1 MNIEDCKLF
10 KQSLLNLMGET
21 IILRDLIEKEIQKYK
36 PFQDENKVN
45 NNNNNE
51 EITKNEEFDYTKK
64 VNKRTSKPRP
74 VNKIIEEVKKEDEV
88 KKTKRATKTKKE
100 TIVIDT
106 SNLTLE
112 I

>member
-21 IILRDLIEKEIQKYK
+21 VILRDLIEKEIQKYK

-45 NNNNNE
+45 NNNNE

-64 VNKRTSKPRP
+64 VNKRTPKPKA

-100 TIVIDT
+100 SIVIDT